1 MAPITRGR
9 SNASIRDGTITSPMS
24 ERSGPSFVSI
34 DEPIK
39 TRGKRKSMGDL
50 PEEKGAGGATPNAKL
65 KTPKRQRLTVRTT
78 EERTAS
84 GGRRKQIKAE
94 IPSSATKSVRS
105 GPIADSQE
113 DEGDSSDE
121 VEIEP
126 TSASKQLMEEASQ
139 QLASRAQDPDPT
151 PRSKPK
157 SKHVVFGDDDDVEK
171 FVAEGAEIE
180 KDLKETSEEA
190 EGSHDDDDDDDDD
203 APEAVSTQAAAKER
217 LKSAKAA
224 AEAAEKH
231 AASLKRK
238 RQERDNLFKQQAEK
252 RKHTR
257 IEGHGRQQSSKSPGA
272 AGPDQ
277 DGTETADA
285 EAEKPTAGRRRAE
298 KHKLPD
304 VLPAE
309 FLTDSS
315 SESEDDMALQRAPAK
330 KPKKITFDAAAQ
342 VLGNDDSE
350 AGRRPPRDQIVGT
363 TRFRVLAEQGDEK
376 LAPRAHKNARLVK
389 EGLLKR
395 RRTAVVPNK
404 KKGFFIRR

>member
-1 MAPITRGR
+1 MAPVTRGR
-9 SNASIRDGTITSPMS
+9 SNADKRDGTITSPMS
-24 ERSGPSFVSI
+24 ERGGPSFQSI

-50 PEEKGAGGATPNAKL
+50 SEEKDAGDATPNAKL
-65 KTPKRQRLTVRTT
+65 KTPKRQRLAVQTT

-94 IPSSATKSVRS
+94 MPSSATKRGRS
-105 GPIADSQE
+105 SHVAGSQE
-113 DEGDSSDE
+113 DRGDSSDE
-121 VEIEP
+121 IEIEP

-139 QLASRAQDPDPT
+139 QLASRALDPVPT
-151 PRSKPK
+151 PRPKPK

-171 FVAEGAEIE
+171 FVAEGAEIK
-180 KDLKETSEEA
+180 KDLKETPEEA
-190 EGSHDDDDDDDDD
+190 ESGNDDD

-217 LKSAKAA
+217 LKSAQAA

-238 RQERDNLFKQQAEK
+238 RQEKDNLFKQQAEK

-257 IEGHGRQQSSKSPGA
+257 IEESTSQQPAKSLSA
-272 AGPDQ
+272 AGSEQ
-277 DGTETADA
+277 DEAAAAAAAA
-285 EAEKPTAGRRRAE
+285 EAKAEKPTAGRRRAE

-304 VLPAE
+304 VLPSE

-315 SESEDDMALQRAPAK
+315 SESDDDTALQRVLAK

-342 VLGNDDSE
+342 ALGKDDPG
-350 AGRRPPRDQIVGT
+350 AGKQRPPRDEIVGA
-363 TRFRVLAEQGDEK
+363 TRFRVLAAQGDEK

-389 EGLLKR
+389 EDLLRR

-404 KKGFFIRR
+404 KKGFFLRR